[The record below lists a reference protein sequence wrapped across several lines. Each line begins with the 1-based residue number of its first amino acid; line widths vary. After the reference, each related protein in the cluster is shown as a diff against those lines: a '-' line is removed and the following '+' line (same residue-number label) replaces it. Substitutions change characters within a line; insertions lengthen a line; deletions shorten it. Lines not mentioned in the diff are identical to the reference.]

1 MSFLVKIS
9 PEQKRLLE
17 LQYTIYTDGS
27 CDHKN
32 KGGWAAVIIDN
43 KQKKTILSGFT
54 PSSTNN
60 RMELTAIIEALE
72 WVLNK
77 YDEKTKPYV
86 KICLYSDSRYSI
98 NSIRDWISEWEKNDY
113 KINDTTERPNTD
125 LLKKLSHLN
134 KQCQLDAKWV
144 GRNSCENS
152 KKADEICKLARVEGN

>member
-98 NSIRDWISEWEKNDY
+98 KRTIIKSMILQRDQIPTCLRSY
-113 KINDTTERPNTD
+113 HILTSSVSST
-125 LLKKLSHLN
+125 LN
-134 KQCQLDAKWV
+134 
-144 GRNSCENS
+144 G
-152 KKADEICKLARVEGN
+152 